1 MNLPTLLAKLREL
14 STVAEEGEF
23 EDDYIDKLII
33 DALLDYIN
41 NDKIREAI
49 DDIPF

>member
-1 MNLPTLLAKLREL
+1 MKIDSLLARLRDIGI
-14 STVAEEGEF
+14 TAEEGDF

-33 DALLDYIN
+33 DVLLDYVN
-41 NDKIREAI
+41 NDKIREAV